1 MSNSQ
6 SENTMKHV
14 TPEEGQSANIIVENI
29 ERLKEL
35 LPDAFTENGV
45 NFETLRQLLGDVQVL
60 DEGEEKY
67 GLNWHGKK
75 KARQIALSPST
86 GTLLPCPEESVN
98 WDTTK
103 NLFIEG
109 DNLEVLKLLQKS
121 YANQIKLIYIDP
133 PYNKEKDFI
142 YPDRFQDDLSTYLKY
157 TGQVDDEG
165 IKLSSNTETVG
176 RKHTAWLNMMYPRL
190 RLAKSLLT
198 KDGAI
203 FISIDE
209 NEILSL
215 RAICNEIFGE
225 ENFVAQIVWQKSKK
239 GDSKLVAIV
248 HEYIL
253 CYAKDKTQAIESG
266 FWRTRK
272 EGVDEVLEKYQT
284 LREKYGFDHSKIR
297 DEMMG
302 WYRNLKDSDPRKA
315 HKHYNWSDERGLY
328 FPDNFAGPDDGRD
341 SRPRHDIF
349 HPITGLS
356 CKKPSTGWRWDE
368 AKTNWALSQN
378 PPRIHFGE
386 DETTIPNRK
395 SYLKETALEPFNSHF
410 YQDGRSATLQ
420 VEKLLDEGV
429 FQFPK
434 NTDVL
439 AKLINL
445 VTKEN
450 DLVLDFFAGSG
461 STAHACMN
469 LNHEDQ
475 TKRRFILVQLPEIL
489 DESKNEQKSAHKFCK
504 INKLPTN
511 IAEVCKARIK
521 AAGVSLLEQH
531 PQSVIDIGFK
541 TFKLSTSNIKM
552 WSPDHTDLES
562 TLLSHEE
569 HLIGKRTEQ
578 DILYELLL
586 KRGVDLT
593 APIEKR
599 EVSGKNLYS
608 IGYGALFACLDESI
622 SRHQVEDIAQAL
634 INWYKELEPFSET
647 HVFFRDSAFSDD
659 VSKTNMVAILEQN
672 GISHVRSL

>member
-266 FWRTRK
+266 LWRTRK

-356 CKKPSTGWRWDE
+356 CK
-368 AKTNWALSQN
+368 
-378 PPRIHFGE
+378 
-386 DETTIPNRK
+386 NRR
-395 SYLKETALEPFNSHF
+395 
-410 YQDGRSATLQ
+410 QDGVGMKLKQTGHYHKTLQ
-420 VEKLLDEGV
+420 E
-429 FQFPK
+429 
-434 NTDVL
+434 
-439 AKLINL
+439 
-445 VTKEN
+445 
-450 DLVLDFFAGSG
+450 
-461 STAHACMN
+461 
-469 LNHEDQ
+469 
-475 TKRRFILVQLPEIL
+475 FILERMRQLFLI
-489 DESKNEQKSAHKFCK
+489 
-504 INKLPTN
+504 
-511 IAEVCKARIK
+511 VKAI
-521 AAGVSLLEQH
+521 
-531 PQSVIDIGFK
+531 
-541 TFKLSTSNIKM
+541 
-552 WSPDHTDLES
+552 
-562 TLLSHEE
+562 
-569 HLIGKRTEQ
+569 
-578 DILYELLL
+578 
-586 KRGVDLT
+586 
-593 APIEKR
+593 
-599 EVSGKNLYS
+599 
-608 IGYGALFACLDESI
+608 
-622 SRHQVEDIAQAL
+622 
-634 INWYKELEPFSET
+634 
-647 HVFFRDSAFSDD
+647 
-659 VSKTNMVAILEQN
+659 
-672 GISHVRSL
+672 